1 MSQIVLTKRV
11 RVVVRGPL
19 FRTRGDLMLGTLLSA
34 QECVDIAQ
42 IFFPLKIRVSFA
54 TINIFF
60 SPVLPCKRSCII
72 IPTSRDST
80 LRLLLN
86 AAAFDIGPT
95 SPALFVA
102 ALLFLVGKAE
112 RGWYLRAINPV
123 ATGIL

>member
-54 TINIFF
+54 TVNSFF
-60 SPVLPCKRSCII
+60 SPMLPYKRSCII

-86 AAAFDIGPT
+86 AAAFDVGPT
-95 SPALFVA
+95 LACALCGCLT
-102 ALLFLVGKAE
+102 LLGRQGGARLVSE
-112 RGWYLRAINPV
+112 SH
-123 ATGIL
+123 